1 MTSTTTPP
9 SDAGAVP
16 VCPRHPDRVS
26 YVRCQRCGRPVCPEC
41 QRTAAVGVHCVDCVR
56 EAQSAMP
63 TTTTVVGGRVRAGR
77 PVVTFTLIALNL
89 IAFLVEQ
96 VAGDTFINAWVF
108 APFLGES
115 EPWRFLTAAFLHS
128 PSSIVHIG
136 FNMYALW
143 VLGQFLEPV
152 LGRWRFTAAYLL
164 AALGGSVMVLLL
176 ASPEAKS
183 WYTGVYGAS
192 GAVFGLFGIVLIV
205 LLRLKRDPRSI
216 LVVLAINAAIPILVP
231 GISWQAHVGGFLV
244 GLALGAAYMLS
255 PRGKQRTVALA
266 AVIATGVLLVVLPL
280 AAYAFA

>member
-1 MTSTTTPP
+1 MTIPTPP
-9 SDAGAVP
+9 SDAGVVP
-16 VCPRHPDRVS
+16 VCPRHPDRVA
-26 YVRCQRCGRPVCPEC
+26 YVRCQRCGRPTCPEC

-56 EAQSAMP
+56 EAQSAVRP
-63 TTTTVVGGRVRAGR
+63 TTTVVGGRVRSGR
-77 PVVTFTLIALNL
+77 PLVTYTLIGLNL
-89 IAFLVEQ
+89 LAFLVEQ
-96 VAGDTFINAWVF
+96 VSGDTFINAWVF

-128 PSSIVHIG
+128 PSSLLHIG

-143 VLGQFLEPV
+143 VLGQFLEPL

-176 ASPEAKS
+176 ASPDARS
-183 WYTGVYGAS
+183 WVTGVYGAS

-205 LLRLKRDPRSI
+205 LLRLKRDARSI

-244 GLALGAAYMLS
+244 GLALGAAYMLA
-255 PRGKQRTVALA
+255 PKGKQRATGLGAVALTG
-266 AVIATGVLLVVLPL
+266 AVLVVLPL
-280 AAYAFA
+280 LAYAVG